1 MSLFMDYTIDPR
13 EQGKT
18 TYAVTVSRLVWQTTI
33 VEVDAYDDDDA
44 IDSAN
49 IAIGF
54 KDTAWETDETIEM
67 QYEIEVPG

>member
-1 MSLFMDYTIDPR
+1 MSLAFDYTRSAR
-13 EQGKT
+13 ETGKT
-18 TYAVTVSRLVWQTTI
+18 TYQVTVSRLVWQTTI

-44 IDSAN
+44 IDCAN
-49 IAIGF
+49 YAIGF